1 MKIFNDELK
10 ITLFLIFTLVIFTH
24 LPTRAALIPAQ
35 CSSGNCNLNLRINDR
50 DINKFFP
57 DAFPGFRVRLDLN
70 PLKLN
75 NFESDHFRVIVNEQ
89 TSSGANIV
97 SSHTVRFP
105 NKRSRR
111 RNYQLILDIPEFLGS
126 KIFFMDFYRND
137 GALQASYSVPI
148 NGFGSTQDR
157 LQNSQGIIYGQN
169 LASIVPTQLGVSVPN
184 SVLDTRVCPDDNFN
198 DCNLDEL
205 FFHNFAVEAST
216 IQDPHK
222 TSLLKEEDGTIR
234 LRVPVVASRR
244 RRNKRISSV
253 RRETLV
259 TADDPAIGQDPSLTN
274 NQPVNISQVDELNIG
289 SGSNFVNFS
298 IDDVNQELEIDVN
311 NFPNPI
317 VIRSDSIGFDPNTPQ
332 ATVDLERGSKTNKPS
347 ILINNSPLSNPPRS
361 GAFEFN
367 NGNLYFSANGVR
379 EFILLDPTNQ
389 FAGSGSTVNVKANL
403 AGNADSLGTN
413 NSNFY
418 LNASNL
424 NSGTISI
431 NHLPNIDQI
440 DRLFNDST
448 SHSMVLVGADDI
460 VLTSQADVNLTL
472 PTAGTL
478 ATTDNL
484 PVVIPPNSVNSA
496 NITDNNLLNEDFANN
511 SISSA
516 KLANLNASVITSG
529 TVDPLRLPNRDISDI
544 TNLTTELNDKLEVV
558 DIEDNL
564 LSTSTTT
571 ALSAN
576 QGRVLKNLIDALIGG
591 FGTVN
596 SNLPGTDIDFN
607 EFHSVYSKTLDQDET
622 FTISNLQQGHKV
634 FLILEGEF
642 NPTFPSFFNLLEGAY
657 NQEALN
663 VIQLDVI
670 NDQASIELVHMKI
683 FNLPRIEL
691 LLSVRKV
698 NQAYNGP
705 CVTVRRSSDDAEQNI
720 YFLPNNNLDTTSL
733 LNFVGAGN
741 DGFVTKWFDQSFNGF
756 HVEQSSASLQPKI
769 VDAGALVLSD
779 NPFAAIDFTD
789 DFLRNADLQIA
800 QSFSLMTVA
809 ATTVASQDEP
819 ANYILNQG
827 DNSTFLG
834 RGLFLEADNDFAA
847 LNGGTSLTKQSS
859 GLTVNES
866 YLLHYNYNENNLN
879 SNSKIFING
888 IEGNNSYAPAG
899 NPADNSPLHIG
910 RRSDQNNSYA
920 EMKVQEIRIYN
931 RSLSDSFRQS
941 LETEINNYFNIY

>member
-1 MKIFNDELK
+1 MKTLNDDQK
-10 ITLFLIFTLVIFTH
+10 IILILIFTLALFTHH
-24 LPTRAALIPAQ
+24 LPTKAALIPAQ
-35 CSSGNCNLNLRINDR
+35 CSSGNCNLDLRVNDK
-50 DINKFFP
+50 DINKLFP
-57 DAFPGFRVRLDLN
+57 DAFPGFRVRLDLS
-70 PLKLN
+70 PLKVI
-75 NFESDHFRVIVNEQ
+75 NFESDHFRVIVYEQ
-89 TSSGANIV
+89 TPAGADIV

-137 GALQASYSVPI
+137 GTLQATYSFPI
-148 NGFGSTQDR
+148 NGFGSTQDK

-169 LASIVPTQLGVSVPN
+169 LSSIVPTQLGVTSPN
-184 SVLDTRVCPDDNFN
+184 SVLDTRVCPDNNFN

-205 FFHNFAVEAST
+205 FFHNFAVEASA
-216 IQDPHK
+216 IQDPRK
-222 TSLLKEEDGTIR
+222 TSLLKEKDGTIR

-244 RRNKRISSV
+244 RRARIISSV

-259 TADDPAIGQDPSLTN
+259 SADDPAISQDPNLTN

-311 NFPNPI
+311 NSPNPI
-317 VIRSDSIGFDPNTPQ
+317 IIRSDSIGFDPNTPQ

-347 ILINNSPLSNPPRS
+347 ILLNNSPLSNPPHN

-367 NGNLYFSANGVR
+367 NGNLYFTANGVR
-379 EFILLDPTNQ
+379 EFILLDPINQ
-389 FAGSGSTVNVKANL
+389 FAGSGSTVNIKANL
-403 AGNADSLGTN
+403 AGNANTLGGN

-431 NHLPNIDQI
+431 NHLPSIDQI
-440 DRLFNDST
+440 DRLFNNST
-448 SHSMVLVGADDI
+448 SHSMVLAGSDDI

-484 PVVIPPNSVNSA
+484 PIVIPPNSVNSA
-496 NITDNNLLNEDFANN
+496 NIADNNLLNEDFANN
-511 SISSA
+511 SITTD
-516 KLANLNASVITSG
+516 KLADLNASVISSG
-529 TVDPLRLPNRDISDI
+529 IVDPLRLPNRDISNI

-596 SNLPGTDIDFN
+596 TNLPGTDIDFN
-607 EFHSVYSKTLDQDET
+607 EFHSVYSKTLNQDET
-622 FTISNLQQGHKV
+622 FTVSNLQQGHKV

-642 NPTFPSFFNLLEGAY
+642 NPTFPSFFNLLEGTY
-657 NQEALN
+657 NQEAIN

-670 NDQASIELVHMKI
+670 NDQVSSELVHMKI

-705 CVTVRRSSDDAEQNI
+705 CITVRRSSDNAEQNI
-720 YFLPNNNLDTTSL
+720 YFLPNNNLDTASL
-733 LNFVGAGN
+733 LSFVGPGN

-769 VDAGALVLSD
+769 VDAGSLVVSD
-779 NPFAAIDFTD
+779 NPFAAIDFTN
-789 DFLRNADLQIA
+789 DFLRNIDLQIA

-809 ATTVASQDEP
+809 ATTVANQDEP
-819 ANYILNQG
+819 RNYILNQG

-834 RGLFLEADNDFAA
+834 RGLYLEADNDFAA
-847 LNGGTSLTKQSS
+847 LNGFTTQSKQAL
-859 GLTVNES
+859 GLVLNEAH
-866 YLLHYNYNENNLN
+866 LLHYNYDEVSLNGKVFIDSNEENN
-879 SNSKIFING
+879 SFF
-888 IEGNNSYAPAG
+888 PAG
-899 NPADNSPLHIG
+899 NPADNSPLNIG

-941 LETEINNYFNIY
+941 LETEINNYFNIF